1 MASEWVSEV
10 FWEWMSEADWPAAS
24 YVSTIPLPEAMD
36 AYEELLGRLKDIDLI
51 GQIGGLVSW
60 DQEVLMPPKAAALRA
75 EQLAWVSKIGHQ
87 RLTDLQIGKLLENL
101 DLAEGLDDVQSAN
114 VRLARESY
122 DKATKL
128 PTDFVEEMAK
138 HRSRAQISWTKARA
152 EDDFSI
158 FRDDLAKA
166 IDIARQKADY
176 LGYDNLRYDALLDLY
191 ETGLTVARVDPLF
204 TGLRDN
210 VAPLIKAVSE
220 SGNRPD
226 MSWVEDN
233 SWAQPA
239 QEALSQSVAE
249 AIGFDFSAGRRD
261 ASTHPFCGGPNPDD
275 VRWTTRYSESDPF
288 GSLYGSMHETG
299 HGTYEQGRRR
309 DLDFQ
314 PAGQANGLGVH
325 ESQSRLWENQVGRSR
340 EFCMWVL
347 PLWKQ
352 NFPENMEGV
361 SADQLWQAVNLVEPS
376 LIRVEADEA
385 TYNLHIMIRYEIEKK
400 LIAGDLEV
408 DDLPDAWDDMYD
420 EFLGIRA
427 PNRALGVLQD
437 IHWSMGAFGY
447 FPTYTL
453 GNLYAAQLLEAARK
467 DLPEHDKQMSS
478 GEFVPLLTWMRKHI
492 HQRGSILEP
501 AELIEEATGS
511 PPSPDAFIDYLCGKV
526 ERLYGVTA

>member
-1 MASEWVSEV
+1 
-10 FWEWMSEADWPAAS
+10 
-24 YVSTIPLPEAMD
+24 MD
-36 AYEELLGRLKDIDLI
+36 AYDELLERLRDIDLI

-75 EQLAWVSKIGHQ
+75 EQLAWISKTGHQ
-87 RLTDLQIGKLLENL
+87 RLTAPRIGELLDGLEST
-101 DLAEGLDDVQSAN
+101 DGLDDVQAAN

-128 PTDFVEEMAK
+128 PTEFVEEMAK
-138 HRSRAQISWTKARA
+138 HRSKAQISWSEARA
-152 EDDFSI
+152 KDDFSI

-166 IDIARQKADY
+166 IDLARRKADY
-176 LGYDNLRYDALLDLY
+176 LGYDELRYDALLDTY
-191 ETGLTVARVDPLF
+191 ESGLTVARVDPLF
-204 TGLRDN
+204 AGLRDN
-210 VAPLIKAVSE
+210 VAPLIKAVVE
-220 SGNRPD
+220 SGGRPD
-226 MSWVEDN
+226 ISWVEDN
-233 SWAQPA
+233 QWGQPG
-239 QEALSQSVAE
+239 QEALSQDVSE

-261 ASTHPFCGGPNPDD
+261 ASTHPFCGGSNPDD

-314 PAGQANGLGVH
+314 LAGEANGLGVH

-340 EFCMWVL
+340 EFCEWAL
-347 PLWKQ
+347 PLWQKHFPQ
-352 NFPENMEGV
+352 NMDGV
-361 SADQLWQAVNLVEPS
+361 GSEALWQAANLVEPS

-385 TYNLHIMIRYEIEKK
+385 TYNVHIMIRYEVEKR

-408 DDLPDAWDDMYD
+408 DDLPDAWDDMYE

-447 FPTYTL
+447 FPPYTL
-453 GNLYAAQLLEAARK
+453 GNLYAAQLLAAARRE
-467 DLPEHDKQMSS
+467 LPDHDEQIRR
-478 GEFVPLLTWMRKHI
+478 GEFAPLLAWMREHV

-501 AELIEEATGS
+501 ADLIEEATGS
-511 PPSPDAFIDYLCGKV
+511 PPSPDAFVDYLKDKV
-526 ERLYGVTA
+526 ERLYGVSA